1 MVKIEQHNIQLVSL
15 HIPKTAGTSFRNIL
29 KDVYG
34 KNRIVRFDVNH
45 QGNITLDEKPFNKA
59 RLSNK
64 IEVIHGHFYFQ
75 DIQKT
80 IDIRDI
86 PLITWLRNPIDRV
99 ISNYYY
105 LESVL
110 IDVLNE
116 EKRAINI
123 RSKLQKTLIE
133 YARAEIN
140 RNRISK
146 FLKGSTPGD
155 FAFIGL
161 QEYFNDDLL
170 RLSGLLKWKGSF
182 EGYKHNATPGKKEI
196 VEPETRQEI
205 EDLNRDDME
214 WYNMIL
220 QSRQSNG
227 NIS

>member
-1 MVKIEQHNIQLVSL
+1 MGRIEQHNIELISL

-34 KNRIVRFDVNH
+34 KNRVVRFDVNH
-45 QGNITLDEKPFNKA
+45 QGSITLEEKPFNKA

-64 IEVIHGHFYFQ
+64 IEIIHGHFYFQ
-75 DIQKT
+75 DIQKI

-86 PLITWLRNPIDRV
+86 PLITWLRNPVDRV
-99 ISNYYY
+99 ISNYFY

-123 RSKLQKTLIE
+123 RNKMQKTLIE

-146 FLKGSTPGD
+146 FLKGSAPDD

-161 QEYFNDDLL
+161 QEYFNEDLL
-170 RLSGLLKWKGSF
+170 RLSRLLKWKGSF
-182 EGYKHNATPGKKEI
+182 EGYKHNITSRKKEI
-196 VEPETRQEI
+196 VEPEIRQEI
-205 EDLNRDDME
+205 EDLNRDDMA
-214 WYNMIL
+214 WCKQVL
-220 QSRQSNG
+220 QNRHQKPETE
-227 NIS
+227 